1 MQLQLAN
8 YTFSFGSHNNI
19 DVIWI
24 HFPKNQN
31 LINQLRENIKVNWS
45 SSNKSWYALDNPNY
59 RKLLGIPLKSI
70 GEGILLK
77 LHPINKN
84 ELIRYRELLTLKAY
98 SYNTIRTY
106 CIELAQLLYIL
117 NDFPVYD
124 LSSDQLRSYCL
135 YCIKNL
141 KLSENQMHSRLNA
154 LKFYFEKVLHKEKFF
169 FDIPRPKKIN
179 ALPKVLNFNEVRKMF
194 SKTTNLKHLLILKL
208 CYGMG
213 LRVSEVVNLKIEH
226 IDSKRMQVLI
236 ATSKGKKDR
245 YVKLPESV
253 LLELREYYKFYRPK
267 EYLFEGQIGGQYS
280 IRSVQQVFKAAMK
293 KAGIIKTIGI
303 HGLRHSYATH
313 LIEMGTDISFVQKLL
328 GHKDIKTTLIYTH
341 VSNRSLSKV
350 SSPLDML

>member
-8 YTFSFGSHNNI
+8 YSFSFGIHNNKN
-19 DVIWI
+19 VIWI
-24 HFPKNQN
+24 HFPKNQH
-31 LINQLRENIKVNWS
+31 LINQLKENIKVYWS
-45 SSNKSWYALDNPNY
+45 NSNKCWYALDNPNY
-59 RKLLGIPLKSI
+59 RKLLDIPLKSI
-70 GEGILLK
+70 GEEILLK
-77 LHPINKN
+77 LHSINKN
-84 ELIRYRELLTLKAY
+84 ELIRYRDLLVLKAY

-106 CIELAQLLYIL
+106 FIEFAQLLYVL

-124 LSSDQLRSYCL
+124 LSSEQLRSYCL
-135 YCIKNL
+135 YCIKKL

-179 ALPKVLNFNEVRKMF
+179 SLPKVLNLNEVRKMF

-245 YVKLPESV
+245 YVKLPDSI
-253 LLELREYYKFYRPK
+253 LIELREYYKTYKPK
-267 EYLFEGQIGGQYS
+267 EYLFEGQTGGQYS

-293 KAGIIKTIGI
+293 KAGINKTIGI

-313 LIEMGTDISFVQKLL
+313 LLEMGTDISYVQKLL

-341 VSNRSLSKV
+341 VSNRSLSKI